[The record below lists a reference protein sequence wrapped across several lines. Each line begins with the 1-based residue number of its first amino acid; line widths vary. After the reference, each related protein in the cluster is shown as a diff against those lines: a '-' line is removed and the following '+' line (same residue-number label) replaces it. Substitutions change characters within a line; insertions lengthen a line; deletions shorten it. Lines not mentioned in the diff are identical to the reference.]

1 MITQQMAELSG
12 ETVRNVAG
20 ALIWWTQPLE
30 QPEVLNRNWSAN
42 LNATLTRRTVQEL
55 TDCFRK
61 RYDAIISV
69 SSTFQE
75 RLQKAAE
82 DFQPGREIDPDDIAV
97 PELEKSEAYFRGE
110 REELRAIRNA
120 LQRTGGTQQAHGA
133 EVFAALKRL
142 DELFEEL
149 IARLQELRWLIMV
162 NDGLLAP
169 RTKGQCTSGAEFI
182 AALENL

>member
-20 ALIWWTQPLE
+20 ALIWWTRPLE
-30 QPEVLNRNWSAN
+30 QPEVLNRNRSAN
-42 LNATLTRRTVQEL
+42 LNATLTRRAVQEL

-61 RYDAIISV
+61 RHDVIIAV
-69 SSTFQE
+69 SSIFQD
-75 RLQKAAE
+75 LQKE
-82 DFQPGREIDPDDIAV
+82 VENFQPGREIDPDDIAV
-97 PELEKSEAYFRGE
+97 PELEKGEEYFHEE
-110 REELRAIRNA
+110 REELREIRNA
-120 LQRTGGTQQAHGA
+120 LQLTGGTQAHGA

-149 IARLQELRWLIMV
+149 IAQLQELRWLIMV

>member
-20 ALIWWTQPLE
+20 ALIWWTRPLE
-30 QPEVLNRNWSAN
+30 QPEVLNRNWFAN
-42 LNATLTRRTVQEL
+42 LNATLTRRAVQEL

-61 RYDAIISV
+61 RHDSIISV

-82 DFQPGREIDPDDIAV
+82 DFQPGQEMDPDDIAV
-97 PELEKSEAYFRGE
+97 PELEKSEAYFREE

-120 LQRTGGTQQAHGA
+120 LQRTGGIQAHGA
-133 EVFAALKRL
+133 EVFAALERL
-142 DELFEEL
+142 DDLFEEL
-149 IARLQELRWLIMV
+149 IASFQEWRWLIMV

-169 RTKGQCTSGAEFI
+169 STRGRCASGAEFMT
-182 AALENL
+182 ALENP